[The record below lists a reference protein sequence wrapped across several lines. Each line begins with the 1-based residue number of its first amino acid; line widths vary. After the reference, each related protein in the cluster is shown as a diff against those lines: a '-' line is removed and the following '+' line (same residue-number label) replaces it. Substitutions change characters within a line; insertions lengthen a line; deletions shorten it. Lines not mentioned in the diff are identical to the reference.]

1 LLLALPAAAGL
12 IVLRTPLI
20 SLLYRSQVFDDRSV
34 ALVAWALLWYALGL
48 IGHSMVEIASR
59 AFYALHDT
67 RTPVMVGVTAMTLNI
82 IFSLLFTAWF
92 DRLGWMPHGGLALSS
107 SLATFL
113 EMLALLYLMRRRLA
127 GLEGMSIARLVTKS
141 ALAAGG
147 MGAALWFWLAQSGG
161 MPIVVQ
167 VTGGLAAGILVNAL
181 LVIALRVP
189 EARQGMMLIRSRLK
203 SAGGGQ

>member
-1 LLLALPAAAGL
+1 
-12 IVLRTPLI
+12 
-20 SLLYRSQVFDDRSV
+20 
-34 ALVAWALLWYALGL
+34 
-48 IGHSMVEIASR
+48 MVEIASR

-67 RTPVMVGVTAMTLNI
+67 RTPVMVGVTAMTLNV

-147 MGAALWFWLAQSGG
+147 MGAVLWFWLAQSGG

-167 VTGGLAAGILVNAL
+167 VTGGLAAGILVYAL